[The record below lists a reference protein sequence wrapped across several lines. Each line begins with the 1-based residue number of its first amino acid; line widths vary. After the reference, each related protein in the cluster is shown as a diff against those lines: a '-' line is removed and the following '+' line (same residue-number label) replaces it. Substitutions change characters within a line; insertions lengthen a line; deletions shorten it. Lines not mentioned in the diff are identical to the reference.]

1 VYFQLR
7 EINKDSPL
15 IKSENL
21 SSQKISVNM
30 DYIIANWTYFSGAF
44 LGFAVGILTGLFG
57 AGGGFIIT
65 PALNIFLGLP
75 MNLAVGT
82 SACQVLGAASFTFIN
97 NFDKRMPGLKLAL
110 IIGIGIP
117 LGVIAGTKTVT
128 RLHALGSMTILKK
141 ELDAVDFILLL
152 VFVFLLLFIA
162 VWMLIDSL
170 WLRKHHTEEDELT
183 HKGLLTN
190 LKIPPYVKCETIPL
204 KQVSVP
210 LLISTGLLMG
220 FLSGLLG
227 IGGGVIMMP
236 LLFYII
242 GQQAKFAVRTSVM
255 LILISGFF
263 ATISHALAHNIDYK
277 MVAFL
282 IPGAFIG
289 SRIGITIHKRISS
302 KSLRK
307 YFAFIIL
314 GAMGM
319 VIIKIIKMLH

>member
-1 VYFQLR
+1 
-7 EINKDSPL
+7 
-15 IKSENL
+15 
-21 SSQKISVNM
+21 M
-30 DYIIANWTYFSGAF
+30 DYFLEHWIYICGAV
-44 LGFAVGILTGLFG
+44 LGFGVGILTGLFG

-82 SACQVLGAASFTFIN
+82 SACQVLGAAGFTFLN
-97 NFDKRMPGLKLAL
+97 NFDKKMHGLKLAL

-117 LGVIAGTKTVT
+117 LGVIAGTRTVT
-128 RLHALGSMTILKK
+128 KLHTLGTMIFFGK

-152 VFVFLLLFIA
+152 VFAFLLLFIGT
-162 VWMLIDSL
+162 WMLIDCF
-170 WLRKHHTEEDELT
+170 WLRKHHCEDDELT
-183 HKGLLTN
+183 HKGLLTD
-190 LKIPPYVKCETIPL
+190 LKIPPYVRCETIPQG
-204 KQVSVP
+204 QVSIF
-210 LLISTGLLMG
+210 LLISIGLLMG

-242 GQQAKFAVRTSVM
+242 GQQAKFAVKTSVM
-255 LILISGFF
+255 LILMSGLF

-289 SRIGITIHKRISS
+289 SRIGTAIHKRISS

-307 YFAFIIL
+307 YFAFVVL
-314 GAMGM
+314 AATGM
-319 VIIKIIKMLH
+319 VVIKLLNMLK